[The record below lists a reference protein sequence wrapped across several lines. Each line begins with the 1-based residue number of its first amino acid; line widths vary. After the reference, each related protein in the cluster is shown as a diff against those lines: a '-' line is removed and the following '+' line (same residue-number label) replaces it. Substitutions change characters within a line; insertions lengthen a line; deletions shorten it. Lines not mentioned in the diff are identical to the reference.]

1 MGSFTFLTNNQMRD
15 KITAPLETME
25 SEDTRGNESTRNQLI
40 SALTPSKLK
49 ETFERYKDRI
59 WVIPATFALA
69 TAVWA
74 SGMAKAEETHQ
85 HPLVQ
90 EAIEVGVQEMADQW
104 RYEDLQELARIF
116 DMWDDYV
123 ERLVPCDD
131 WDRIC
136 EIWKANSLDSVET
149 RVEIAASERR
159 EQQLAEEEQ
168 QLAEYWNKTEII
180 TWFVEWEH
188 ENVEEV
194 REAINYIRENEVQ
207 IRNVL
212 WEEWKEWFE
221 QLLENLDF
229 IEDKIN

>member
-168 QLAEYWNKTEII
+168 QLAEINNSLDVLERGAND
-180 TWFVEWEH
+180 
-188 ENVEEV
+188 ENVTDQELIDSSRTILENKEV
-194 REAINYIRENEVQ
+194 LYEHRDDEVADFAINQ
-207 IRNVL
+207 ARNI
-212 WEEWKEWFE
+212 
-221 QLLENLDF
+221 LDSR
-229 IEDKIN
+229 